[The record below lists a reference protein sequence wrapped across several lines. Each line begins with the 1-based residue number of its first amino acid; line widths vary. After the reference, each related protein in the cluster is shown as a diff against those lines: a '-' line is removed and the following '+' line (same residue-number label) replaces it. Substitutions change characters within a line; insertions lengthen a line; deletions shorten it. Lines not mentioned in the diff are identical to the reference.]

1 MQQLKVCF
9 LGTGSMGSAVLSGL
23 LASGHPT
30 KLVSATTKSE
40 ASAERLRAQGIS
52 ALSLETS
59 PDANELLSADADVV
73 VLGVKPYQLREVLA
87 EIREELPKDA
97 VVISMAAG
105 IELATMA
112 SELPEHRNLIRSMPN
127 TPALVRRGVTGLA
140 SAAGADP
147 GAMDIANWLF
157 SSVGE
162 VVEVHEN
169 QINALSAISGSG
181 PAWIYF
187 LIEKWEEVAV
197 ANGFS
202 QSQAAQLVRSTL
214 VGSAELLAA
223 TSEEPAELRRQVT
236 SPGGTTERIIATLDQ
251 AQLDQLFDAALKAAV
266 ARAEEIASDKG

>member
-23 LASGHPT
+23 LASGHPS

-105 IELATMA
+105 IDLSTMA

-140 SAAGADP
+140 AGVGADP

-162 VVEVHEN
+162 VVEVAEN

-187 LIEKWEEVAV
+187 LIEKWEQVAV

>member
-23 LASGHPT
+23 LASGHPS

-105 IELATMA
+105 IELATMT

-140 SAAGADP
+140 AGVGADP

-162 VVEVHEN
+162 VVEVAEN

-187 LIEKWEEVAV
+187 LIEKWEQVAV

>member
-105 IELATMA
+105 IELATMT

-140 SAAGADP
+140 AGVGADP

-162 VVEVHEN
+162 VVEVAEN

-187 LIEKWEEVAV
+187 LIEKWEQVAV